1 MSYNDVI
8 HFKKETIMI
17 SVRLNQSL
25 EQELTLF
32 SQLNKL
38 TKTDI
43 IKNALTHYF
52 ETFKQKKQPTAYEL
66 GANLFGKYG
75 SKESDLS
82 TTYKQRLKDKINAK
96 NNHR

>member
-1 MSYNDVI
+1 
-8 HFKKETIMI
+8 MI

-25 EQELTLF
+25 EQELILF
-32 SQLNKL
+32 AQVNQL

-43 IKNALTHYF
+43 IKKALEHYF
-52 ETFKQKKQPTAYEL
+52 KTFKPKEKPTAYEL

-75 SKESDLS
+75 SRKGGLS
-82 TTYKQRLKDKINAK
+82 TDYKELLKKKINAK

>member
-1 MSYNDVI
+1 ML
-8 HFKKETIMI
+8 

-32 SQLNKL
+32 STINQQ

-43 IKNALTHYF
+43 IKKALRHYF
-52 ETFKQKKQPTAYEL
+52 QTFKPKEKPTPYQL
-66 GANLFGKYG
+66 GMNFFGKYG
-75 SKESDLS
+75 SEKSNLS
-82 TTYKQRLKDKINAK
+82 VTYKQRLKEKLNAK